1 MAMDAKRKENVQ
13 ERSLSQVISN
23 FDCKNNSLHNCVL
36 KLLVIN
42 IITHILISS
51 EFKGFARPKDWKKD
65 LWDLDPQDPKNN
77 GLQNEDLIVW
87 MRTAALPNFRKL
99 YRKVKKVGKF
109 KDGLPKGKYELEI
122 EYSKYLKF
130 LELAST
136 CLNSLM

>member
-1 MAMDAKRKENVQ
+1 M
-13 ERSLSQVISN
+13 SLSQVISN
-23 FDCKNNSLHNCVL
+23 CNFKTNSLQNYVL
-36 KLLVIN
+36 QLLAIN

-65 LWDLDPQDPKNN
+65 LWDLDPLDPKNN

-99 YRKVKKVGKF
+99 YRKIEKVGKF

-122 EYSKYLKF
+122 EYSEYLKYCS
-130 LELAST
+130 LQVRIGASYAGIPGHIF
-136 CLNSLM
+136 S